1 MSNGEKMR
9 LGDWTQEPII
19 KVGSFWC
26 KTIFSDFWNLLEAG
40 EPVVYCQFRQPRFFS
55 KTKEEFCK
63 YRIGAARKFAE
74 KQIAFLD
81 PQLYDRL
88 SQELPDFLI
97 TTLIHPEW
105 FEYRELFQFLHP
117 KLYEKIMKKGQ
128 EAE

>member
-1 MSNGEKMR
+1 MVLDKWIE
-9 LGDWTQEPII
+9 DPVI

-26 KTIFSDFWNLLEAG
+26 RTTFEDFWNLLETG

-55 KTKEEFCK
+55 KTKEGFCK
-63 YRIGAARKFAE
+63 YRIGAAQKFAP

-81 PQLYDRL
+81 PRLYNRL

-97 TTLIHPEW
+97 TTLVHPEW

-117 KLYEKIMKKGQ
+117 ELYEKIMEKRQ
-128 EAE
+128 EAK